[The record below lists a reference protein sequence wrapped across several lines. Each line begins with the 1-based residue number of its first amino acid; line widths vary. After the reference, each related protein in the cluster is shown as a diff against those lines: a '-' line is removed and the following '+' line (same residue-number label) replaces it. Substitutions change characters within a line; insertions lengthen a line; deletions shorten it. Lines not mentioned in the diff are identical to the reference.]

1 MSEIEK
7 QQQETN
13 KKQKEAN
20 LNFTKLADVFIAQA
34 NKECDK
40 ADHQLVNA
48 ALLYASA
55 RFSAFITA
63 SMSESKENFE
73 SSVDSAVEFYS
84 EEFIKMLKEHMKQYG
99 YVLEKELKKTHN
111 PIVSSIESI
120 NILRYTQYFL

>member
-20 LNFTKLADVFIAQA
+20 LNFTKLADIFIAQA

-73 SSVDSAVEFYS
+73 NSVDSAVEFYS

-99 YVLEKELKKTHN
+99 YVLEKELKKDA
-111 PIVSSIESI
+111 
-120 NILRYTQYFL
+120 